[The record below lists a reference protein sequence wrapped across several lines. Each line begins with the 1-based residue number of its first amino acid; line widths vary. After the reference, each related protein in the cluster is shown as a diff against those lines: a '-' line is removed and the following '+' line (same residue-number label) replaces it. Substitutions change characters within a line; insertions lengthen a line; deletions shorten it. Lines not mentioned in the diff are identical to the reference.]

1 MRVSIIGSGYV
12 GSVTAA
18 CFAALGH
25 EVICIDIDEKKV
37 RQINDGYPPIW
48 EEGLEELMRKHVGK
62 NLIATSDYE
71 YAIRN
76 TSVHRRGCN

>member
-1 MRVSIIGSGYV
+1 MRVSIIGTGYV

-37 RQINDGYPPIW
+37 RQINDGYPPVW
-48 EEGLEELMRKHVGK
+48 EEGLDL
-62 NLIATSDYE
+62 S
-71 YAIRN
+71 
-76 TSVHRRGCN
+76 